1 MIRSGCTPGLLPRT
15 RAAQARTRLRPSA
28 WRNAAGSARSGI
40 GCCAVMALCLL
51 PAGCHGPAAA
61 EATRR
66 GNFCI
71 RKCSATEPFSAARS
85 GGGFRNRFQWGK
97 YRRYD
102 SAGQSERLLPLRPPN
117 GRGAA
122 QCVPRASP
130 GMRLGW
136 PGFRPSLLPFW
147 NFFAGLGLA
156 IGFPCFPYFSGNK
169 AQLMRVAVSLFL
181 AFI

>member
-1 MIRSGCTPGLLPRT
+1 MHARLVAEDQGGAGTDEAAPLGL
-15 RAAQARTRLRPSA
+15 AQRG
-28 WRNAAGSARSGI
+28 GSARSGI

-51 PAGCHGPAAA
+51 PAGCHRPAAA

-85 GGGFRNRFQWGK
+85 GGAFGTGSNGVNTDGTTQPR
-97 YRRYD
+97 
-102 SAGQSERLLPLRPPN
+102 QSERLLPLRPPN

-122 QCVPRASP
+122 HCVPRASP

-156 IGFPCFPYFSGNK
+156 IGFPCFPYFS
-169 AQLMRVAVSLFL
+169 VET
-181 AFI
+181 